1 MQSAS
6 RNMAGTQPAASSK
19 LREALGEAQQNELD
33 LRMRKAAELLR
44 NGKGMYTWP
53 GEPTVTNGVDR
64 LREQLREAQGALRP
78 DDQQKNGK
86 PGAAGD
92 DQLARALDQ
101 LERTRQRMQDMADSG
116 QQGNQQG
123 NQQGRQPGQ
132 QSGQS
137 GQPGNSQ
144 QGGQP
149 SGDRNGNADFGGPGN
164 PHNGWVPDQVA
175 RDTQRDLNLLRQQ
188 LRDNP
193 QLSGQVQDLLHQ
205 LQQAAAFQNPQE
217 LSDRLSREIL
227 PEVERL
233 ELLIRRELGQAGSQ
247 VRNSASEPVPP
258 GYADSVAEYFRKLS
272 KSK

>member
-1 MQSAS
+1 
-6 RNMAGTQPAASSK
+6 MAGTQPAASSK

-123 NQQGRQPGQ
+123 RQPGQ
-132 QSGQS
+132 SS
-137 GQPGNSQ
+137 QPGNSQ

-149 SGDRNGNADFGGPGN
+149 SNDRNGNADFGGPGN

-205 LQQAAAFQNPQE
+205 LQQATAFQNPQE